1 MNSAIHPPTQTPQSD
16 SNSSGKPMSSLA
28 ATQNP
33 QIPEDLTAWESQFN
47 IEDVLDEMATII
59 KRHCILT
66 DEEVDA
72 IVLWIASSFLFNCF
86 NIFPKLALISPEKR
100 CGKSTTM
107 QVVSDMCKD
116 GLQVSNVSPAVLF
129 RITAIFELT
138 LLIDEA
144 DTFLKSDNPE
154 LVGLINSGHN
164 KSTAR
169 VLRCTGDDFKPKVFS
184 TWMPM
189 VLASIGDLPQTIM
202 DRSIAINLKRKK
214 HTEYVQRLPGLLRE
228 QLGPIRRKLFTWAMD
243 SSSSAL
249 SNYHEPP
256 DIGNDRARD
265 NWLPLFTVS
274 ALAGGNWTNRC
285 ESAYKAITVKSEPE
299 LSTQLLRSIHDL
311 FQETTEDRIASE
323 RLIFSLLQDEDAPWS
338 TCRNG
343 GKATPHFIAQLLK
356 PYGIS
361 SKAIRLGESTKR
373 GYLKSQFQEAFE
385 RYL

>member
-1 MNSAIHPPTQTPQSD
+1 MEAISTSNQPTSNAYNEPCKATAGTIATP
-16 SNSSGKPMSSLA
+16 
-28 ATQNP
+28 NP
-33 QIPEDLTAWESQFN
+33 QIPEDLKTWETPFD
-47 IEDVLDEMATII
+47 IGDVLDEMASII
-59 KRHCILT
+59 KRHCVLS
-66 DEEVDA
+66 DEEIDA
-72 IVLWIASSFLFNCF
+72 IVLWIASSFLLNSFNV
-86 NIFPKLALISPEKR
+86 FPKLALISPEKR

-107 QVVSDMCKD
+107 QVISDMCKD

-202 DRSIAINLKRKK
+202 DRSIVINLKRKK
-214 HTEYVQRLPGLLRE
+214 TSEHVQRLPGLLRE
-228 QLGPIRRKLFTWAMD
+228 QLAPIRRKLFTWAKD
-243 SSSSAL
+243 SSAPIL

-265 NWLPLFTVS
+265 NWLPLFTIS
-274 ALAGGNWTNRC
+274 GRAGGQWVDRC
-285 ESAYKAITVKSEPE
+285 EDAYRFLTVKSEPE
-299 LSTQLLRSIHDL
+299 LSTQLLRSIHCL
-311 FQETTEDRIASE
+311 FQETGEDRVASE
-323 RLIFSLLQDEDAPWS
+323 RLIFALLQDEDAPWRTS
-338 TCRNG
+338 RNG
-343 GKATPHFIAQLLK
+343 SKADPHFIAQLLK

-361 SKAIRLGESTKR
+361 SKTIRLGESTKR
-373 GYLKSQFQEAFE
+373 GYMKSQFQEAFE